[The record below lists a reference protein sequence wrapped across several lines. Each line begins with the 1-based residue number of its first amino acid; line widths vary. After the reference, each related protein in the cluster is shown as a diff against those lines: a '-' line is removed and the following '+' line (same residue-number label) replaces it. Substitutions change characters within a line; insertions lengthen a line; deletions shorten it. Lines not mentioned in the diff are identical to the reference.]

1 MNNLSAVETESRF
14 LVIDDDITLSTVLER
29 SLKRRGY
36 SVATANDRESALK
49 VAEAYQPT
57 HAIVDLK
64 LGKDSGLHLIGPLL
78 ELNRAMQILMLT
90 GYGSIPTAVDAVKA
104 GAVNYLAKPVD
115 VETIL
120 ASFGKSNKDSPPG
133 GGEATETPTPM
144 SLKRLEWEHIQ
155 RVLEEHDGNISAAAR
170 SLNMHRRTLQRKL
183 QKRPVKR

>member
-1 MNNLSAVETESRF
+1 MNTPLPAETDCRF
-14 LVIDDDITLSTVLER
+14 LVIDDDLTLCMVLER

-36 SVATANDRESALK
+36 SVATANDRDSALK
-49 VAEAYQPT
+49 VAKEYQPT

-64 LGKDSGLHLIGPLL
+64 LGKDSGLHLIEPLL
-78 ELNRAMQILMLT
+78 ELNQTMQILMLT

-115 VETIL
+115 IETIL
-120 ASFGKSNKDSPPG
+120 ASFGKLNKESQSDEESD
-133 GGEATETPTPM
+133 ETPTPM